1 MLPQSRHRH
10 LVSLIGLCDENSEMI
25 IVYEFMEKGTLKN
38 HLYDLD
44 DDDSKKLSWRQR
56 LEICV
61 GATTGLHYLHTGSA
75 RAVIHRDV
83 KSANILLDES
93 FMAKVA
99 DFGLS
104 KTGPDLDQTHVS
116 TAVKGSFGYL
126 DPEYLTRQQLTEKSD
141 VYSFGVVMLEVLYG
155 RPVIDPSLPREEE
168 ILDPFLEGKVKNEE
182 MKKCLGQNGSE
193 RPTMGDLLWNL
204 EFLLQ
209 VQAKD
214 EKAAMVDDDLE
225 ASVAGSNAL
234 VPEDLMVVVANIPL
248 KDLKAGTSMGNVSY
262 GVMSAC

>member
-1 MLPQSRHRH
+1 
-10 LVSLIGLCDENSEMI
+10 MI
-25 IVYEFMEKGTLKN
+25 IVYEFMEKGTLKS
-38 HLYDLD
+38 HLYDFD
-44 DDDSKKLSWRQR
+44 DDDDRKRLSWRQR
-56 LEICV
+56 LEVCV
-61 GATTGLHYLHTGSA
+61 GAARGLHYLHTGSA

-83 KSANILLDES
+83 KSANIMLDES

-141 VYSFGVVMLEVLYG
+141 VYSFGVVMLEVICG
-155 RPVIDPSLPREEE
+155 RAVIDPSLPREEVNLIEWAMKLVKRGKVEE
-168 ILDPFLEGKVKNEE
+168 ILDHFLEGKVKSEE
-182 MKKCLGQNGSE
+182 VKKYCELTEKCLGQNGSE
-193 RPTMGDLLWNL
+193 RPTMGNLLWNL

-214 EKAAMVDDDLE
+214 EKAAMVDDDDLE
-225 ASVAGSNAL
+225 ASVVGSTVQFSVNGVGDIAR
-234 VPEDLMVVVANIPL
+234 VSMSKVFAQMVVREE
-248 KDLKAGTSMGNVSY
+248 TR
-262 GVMSAC
+262 